1 MIGGRI
7 EVGPC
12 PMTGLDLKSLRNQG
26 VKIII
31 CLLTHQELRSYRLLD
46 YPGLVQKYGMTFY
59 HIPVRHRINR
69 RILPPMRS
77 FLAARLLTGKVYIH
91 SWHQAR
97 ASRLSDLLYH
107 DDKLSSLVSSHS
119 S

>member
-1 MIGGRI
+1 MLDRLQ
-7 EVGPC
+7 VGPC
-12 PMTGLDLKSLRNQG
+12 PGTGSDLKQLRSQG

-59 HIPVRHRINR
+59 HIPIRHQISR
-69 RILPPMRS
+69 RMLSPMRS
-77 FLAARLLTGKVYIH
+77 FLAARLSTGKAYIH

-97 ASRLSDLLYH
+97 ATRLSQLLQR
-107 DDKLSSLVSSHS
+107 DDSLSSLVSSHS